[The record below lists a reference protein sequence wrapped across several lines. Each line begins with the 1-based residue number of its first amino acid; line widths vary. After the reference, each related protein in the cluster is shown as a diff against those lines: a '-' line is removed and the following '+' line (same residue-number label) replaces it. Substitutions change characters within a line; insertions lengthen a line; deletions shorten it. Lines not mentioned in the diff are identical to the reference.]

1 MDNDIFG
8 APVDMVYQN
17 PVAGSG
23 NVLSSTLVSFLQ
35 SHPHDLNNQNQ
46 IMAGFPALSVMQG
59 EATDE
64 LHGVHQLTTH
74 AGFDA
79 SNTLV
84 VKSSQ
89 LDRNLTGNTSI
100 CTPGPSSNKVVENQ
114 FMAGMPMSTTS
125 LTTLLAGRYG
135 HHDNLNEIER
145 LGYSG
150 HHREVPEILSSNEY
164 ADIVQSWY
172 GASVDYGNDVMLGNV
187 SCRWD
192 SHKFSA
198 PQSAGTVPQR
208 TGLEAYQNR
217 ENMDHNGWTSS
228 ENNNMSS
235 NNTSDS
241 SKYSNGLSLSLLT
254 SQPATIGG
262 TTIVEHCSGM
272 SGSNFSRQSL
282 HRKQLG
288 MEQTSYNS
296 KNLSSTSGKKPVQL
310 SDFLSG
316 TRFLNEMQEIL
327 AEIARYSLGNL
338 SYPTSRAVPEENSS
352 FSFDPSSGRRKTVMG
367 PAGNDLVLCEQE
379 AAAKKKHLINLL
391 DMVDNRYNQSLD
403 EIHKVISAF
412 HAVTELDPQIHA
424 RFALRTISLSY
435 QSLRERISNYIL
447 SIGAHVN
454 EEGSG
459 EEEKSFETSFIQKQ
473 WALQQLRQK
482 DHQLWRPQRGLPERS
497 VSVLRAWMFQNF
509 LHPYPKDSDKHL
521 LAVKSGLTRSQV
533 SNWFIN
539 ARVRLWKPMID
550 EMYSEMNRRK
560 ACQKGEEIKST
571 HRNHFNIDC
580 QRFRMI

>member
-1 MDNDIFG
+1 
-8 APVDMVYQN
+8 MVTMECC
-17 PVAGSG
+17 S
-23 NVLSSTLVSFLQ
+23 
-35 SHPHDLNNQNQ
+35 
-46 IMAGFPALSVMQG
+46 
-59 EATDE
+59 
-64 LHGVHQLTTH
+64 
-74 AGFDA
+74 
-79 SNTLV
+79 
-84 VKSSQ
+84 
-89 LDRNLTGNTSI
+89 
-100 CTPGPSSNKVVENQ
+100 
-114 FMAGMPMSTTS
+114 
-125 LTTLLAGRYG
+125 
-135 HHDNLNEIER
+135 
-145 LGYSG
+145 
-150 HHREVPEILSSNEY
+150 
-164 ADIVQSWY
+164 
-172 GASVDYGNDVMLGNV
+172 V

-192 SHKFSA
+192 SNKFAA
-198 PQSAGTVPQR
+198 PQSAVTVPQR

-217 ENMDHNGWTSS
+217 GNDHNGWTSS
-228 ENNNMSS
+228 ENNNMSFD
-235 NNTSDS
+235 NTSDS

-262 TTIVEHCSGM
+262 TTVLEHCSGM
-272 SGSNFSRQSL
+272 SGSGLSRQYL
-282 HRKQLG
+282 HGRQLD
-288 MEQTSYNS
+288 MEQTSWNS
-296 KNLSSTSGKKPVQL
+296 KNLSTTFGKKPVQL

-316 TRFLNEMQEIL
+316 ARFLNEMQEIL
-327 AEIARYSLGNL
+327 AGIARYSLGNSGHL
-338 SYPTSRAVPEENSS
+338 NYPTSGVVPEENSS
-352 FSFDPSSGRRKTVMG
+352 FSFDPSSGRRSTVMG
-367 PAGNDLVLCEQE
+367 PAGNDLMLSAQE

-391 DMVDNRYNQSLD
+391 EMVDNRYNQSLD

-447 SIGAHVN
+447 SIGVHVN
-454 EEGSG
+454 EEGS
-459 EEEKSFETSFIQKQ
+459 EEEDRSFETSFIQKQ

-509 LHPYPKDSDKHL
+509 LHPYPKDADKHL

-560 ACQKGEEIKST
+560 ACQNGEEINSQ
-571 HRNHFNIDC
+571 HRNHFNMDS